1 MAGLLS
7 DHFEDL
13 QYRGAILPFGRTKK
27 GSTVFATPGLLVDAI
42 KSMELPGRA
51 LRGENVSADDVTKMA
66 MDTMGGGGL
75 LSRAIPTGDVGGLL
89 GINVFHG
96 GPNRWAPEPGFP
108 QGRPRLDKVGTG
120 ESGQAYGHGFYSAE
134 APGVAQTYKTPEG
147 SYKRLSG
154 HLDPKTEFAFDLM
167 ERGYGTSEIMEK
179 MLGKYGDNIN
189 FDEALKAIDGARDVG
204 AGQGTLYKLD
214 IPDADAAKFL
224 DYDAPISGDLAK
236 KLNEHPTVQ
245 RLNKEFGTEN
255 FYKPDQTGGD
265 VYADLARKLAGAKRP
280 NEFNSKAASEIFRDL
295 DIPGVKYLDEGSRA
309 AGEGT
314 RNYVTWDQDVLDR
327 TKILERDGKPVAD
340 RNVDAAG
347 EPFVERNITDAGG
360 KPFLDL
366 VESEAKRAT
375 KKLKDAGFS
384 VDVNPWQNRFGKST
398 YLKITAPDGR
408 YGEIRVSDH
417 TLGPSRYQD
426 YVGHLKGTDEFG
438 FKRLSYDEVVEK
450 NDERLDIVINKIFKK

>member
-7 DHFEDL
+7 DRFEDL

-51 LRGENVSADDVTKMA
+51 LRGENISADDVTQMA

-75 LSRAIPTGDVGGLL
+75 LSRAVPTGDVGGLL

-134 APGVAQTYKTPEG
+134 APDVAKSYTPRDMDAEDAIMQRYKQAEAAGDYEAMSIWEDALMHETP
-147 SYKRLSG
+147 
-154 HLDPKTEFAFDLM
+154 
-167 ERGYGTSEIMEK
+167 SEIRAR
-179 MLGKYGDNIN
+179 YADPDY
-189 FDEALKAIDGARDVG
+189 DEMTRATANRVADELETIPTSSAF
-204 AGQGTLYKLD
+204 YKLD

-245 RLNKEFGTEN
+245 RLNKEFETEN

-295 DIPGVKYLDEGSRA
+295 DIPGLKYYDQGSRGVIGGKTIDPLYKRLAETESRNSELREKIA
-309 AGEGT
+309 AGDKGPGRDPYEMQLAKGEAEARNIQREIDQFNSTAT

-327 TKILERDGKPVAD
+327 TKILER
-340 RNVDAAG
+340 
-347 EPFVERNITDAGG
+347 
-360 KPFLDL
+360 
-366 VESEAKRAT
+366 
-375 KKLKDAGFS
+375 
-384 VDVNPWQNRFGKST
+384 Q
-398 YLKITAPDGR
+398 
-408 YGEIRVSDH
+408 
-417 TLGPSRYQD
+417 
-426 YVGHLKGTDEFG
+426 
-438 FKRLSYDEVVEK
+438 
-450 NDERLDIVINKIFKK
+450 